1 MVWYQN
7 NNNMKLRTTI
17 YLRGDLKRLVEEEG
31 INLSAWVN
39 EMLETYLLSGSIEKI
54 KREIEELEARKQILM
69 KRLEKLEEKGI
80 LKSREDVMK
89 EKALQEL
96 QEKYIMRREQKLPEE
111 LDYAWITSPK
121 NLQRVR
127 ILGKTP
133 EEVLDELKEW
143 YNSTKSK

>member
-1 MVWYQN
+1 
-7 NNNMKLRTTI
+7 MKLRTTI

-127 ILGKTP
+127 ILEKTP

>member
-127 ILGKTP
+127 ILEKTP

>member
-96 QEKYIMRREQKLPEE
+96 REKYIMRREQKLPEE

>member
-1 MVWYQN
+1 
-7 NNNMKLRTTI
+7 MKLRTTI